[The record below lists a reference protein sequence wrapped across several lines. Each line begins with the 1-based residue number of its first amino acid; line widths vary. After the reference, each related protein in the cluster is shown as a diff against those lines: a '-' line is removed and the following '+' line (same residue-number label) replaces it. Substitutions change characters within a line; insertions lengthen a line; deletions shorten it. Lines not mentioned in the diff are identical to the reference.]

1 MGWQDACLQLAGSAD
16 ADSCVLSCYQY
27 NFKLSVSWGKPP
39 TGRIIILTPPPV
51 PMPISHTTSS
61 SGPTPP
67 PRAAE
72 QTHAVIDASVRELAG
87 VSRLGILKKNR
98 NK

>member
-1 MGWQDACLQLAGSAD
+1 MGWHDACLRLAGSAD
-16 ADSCVLSCYQY
+16 ADSCVLSCYKY

-51 PMPISHTTSS
+51 PMPISHTLL
-61 SGPTPP
+61 PRPAP
-67 PRAAE
+67 RRRAAE
-72 QTHAVIDASVRELAG
+72 QTHAAIDASVRELAG
-87 VSRLGILKKNR
+87 VSRLGIVKKTR